1 MVTVVQQVH
10 SDVPVSTLS
19 KDLAVVTC
27 KAMSLEFQLLLWYD
41 HQLNPV
47 CIGAILN
54 DSDP

>member
-1 MVTVVQQVH
+1 MIRLYQFHVLDLH
-10 SDVPVSTLS
+10 SKVAVSKS
-19 KDLAVVTC
+19 KDLAVVAC
-27 KAMSLEFQLLLWYD
+27 KAMSLEYS